1 MGTQGDPRQPKSP
14 RHGPPTAGFFLP
26 HMSPLAP
33 LHPTSEGGIFEAR
46 DKVSGSDCL
55 RLGCCHCVQECI
67 GCYRNIP
74 GSVVGDWS
82 PCSAAGKFSEEFSSR
97 VTLPLP
103 KSLQRELSLEAEHE
117 DCSLNQH
124 IINAL
129 CERRGA
135 LAQTSIQAVSG
146 LHKFRHP
153 NRKRNFATFDLFT
166 PVPVWKAPDGQ
177 SNRPNQECSSCK
189 EAAGMI
195 SGPL

>member
-14 RHGPPTAGFFLP
+14 RHGPPTAGFFCLTCP
-26 HMSPLAP
+26 HWPHCIPPQKGAFSKLATRFP
-33 LHPTSEGGIFEAR
+33 DLIVYDLDAVTAYKNALGVIETFLEALSE
-46 DKVSGSDCL
+46 
-55 RLGCCHCVQECI
+55 I
-67 GCYRNIP
+67 GRP
-74 GSVVGDWS
+74 APPPAS
-82 PCSAAGKFSEEFSSR
+82 FSEEFSR
-97 VTLPLP
+97 VTLRLP